1 MHQQYMGRVTIIII
15 AFHLFRIA
23 GWFKTRCALFNAQ
36 DLIANAEHIAQ
47 QFGRIGINDFK
58 VFVKSGH
65 QVVHQNEFK

>member
-1 MHQQYMGRVTIIII
+1 MV
-15 AFHLFRIA
+15 
-23 GWFKTRCALFNAQ
+23 KTRCALLNAQ

-47 QFGRIGINDFK
+47 QFGRICIDDFK